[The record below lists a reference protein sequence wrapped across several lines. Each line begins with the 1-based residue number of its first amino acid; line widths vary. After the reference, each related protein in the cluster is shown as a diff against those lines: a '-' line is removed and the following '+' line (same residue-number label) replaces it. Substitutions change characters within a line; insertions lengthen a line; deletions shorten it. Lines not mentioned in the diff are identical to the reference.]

1 MKYNTKY
8 IMTLDEGTSSLRTLI
23 INKQGKVVSISR
35 KEFTQIFPESGWVEQ
50 DANEILGAQ
59 LSTIKEAKRK
69 AGIKSVDIAA
79 IGITNQRETIVLWD
93 KTTGLPVY
101 NAIVWQDLRTSKY
114 CEELEKKGY
123 GELIARKTG
132 LLINPYFS
140 GTKIRWVLKNVND
153 AKKVYKKGNLLAGT
167 IDTWLI
173 WNLTKGEVFATDY
186 SNASR
191 TLLFNIKTGEWDD
204 EILKIMGIP
213 KSILPEI
220 KPSSGFFG
228 NVDPKIFSRSA
239 KGIVPITGVIGDQQS
254 SLFGQ
259 LAVKEGDIKSTYGTG
274 NFILANTGKKLVYSK
289 NKLLTTIAWK
299 IGNQPITYALEG
311 SVFVSGSALHWLR
324 DGLGILYDTRESDI
338 FANFVDKEDNQNIVF
353 VPALSGLGAPYWDT
367 SARGAIFGIERGTRR
382 EHIVKATL
390 ESIAFQSNDLIQ
402 TMSKDMKKKI
412 RSIKVDGGASKSN
425 YLMQFLSSI
434 SQKKIVRPNNI
445 ETTAMGAA
453 YMAGLAIGYW
463 ESIKEIQQIAKV
475 GKVYSPK
482 ISNTIANKK
491 LKNWKEA
498 VKRVRNWKH

>member
-1 MKYNTKY
+1 MEHKQKY

-23 INKQGKVVSISR
+23 INKQGEVISTSQ

-69 AGIKSVDIAA
+69 AGIKSTDIAV
-79 IGITNQRETIVLWD
+79 IGITNQRETVVLWD

-101 NAIVWQDLRTSKY
+101 NAIVWQDSRTSKY
-114 CEELEKKGY
+114 CEQLEKKGY
-123 GELIARKTG
+123 GKLITKKTG

-140 GTKIRWVLKNVND
+140 GTKIRWILKNVET
-153 AKKVYKKGNLLAGT
+153 AKKIFEKGNLLAGT
-167 IDTWLI
+167 MDTWLI
-173 WNLTKGEVFATDY
+173 WNLTKGQVFATDY
-186 SNASR
+186 SNACR

-204 EILKIMGIP
+204 EILKIMDIP
-213 KSILPEI
+213 KSILPEV

-228 NVDPKIFSRSA
+228 DADPRIFSRNA

-259 LAVKEGDIKSTYGTG
+259 LAVNKGDIKSTYGTG
-274 NFILANTGKKLVYSK
+274 NFVLVNTGTKPVYSK
-289 NKLLTTIAWK
+289 NQLLTTIAWK
-299 IGNQPITYALEG
+299 IGDQPITYALEG
-311 SVFVSGSALHWLR
+311 SVFVSGSALQWLR
-324 DGLGILYDTRESDI
+324 DGLGILYDARESDI
-338 FANFVDKEDNQNIVF
+338 FANFVDKDDNQNIVF

-390 ESIAFQSNDLIQ
+390 EAIAFQSIDLID
-402 TMSKDMKKKI
+402 TMCKDMQTNIK
-412 RSIKVDGGASKSN
+412 SIKVDGGASKSN
-425 YLMQFLSSI
+425 YLMQFLSSV
-434 SQKKIVRPNNI
+434 SRKEIVRPKNI

-463 ESIKEIQQIAKV
+463 KSIKEIEKIAQV
-475 GKVYSPK
+475 DKVYSPK
-482 ISNTIANKK
+482 IRSKST
-491 LKNWKEA
+491 
-498 VKRVRNWKH
+498 